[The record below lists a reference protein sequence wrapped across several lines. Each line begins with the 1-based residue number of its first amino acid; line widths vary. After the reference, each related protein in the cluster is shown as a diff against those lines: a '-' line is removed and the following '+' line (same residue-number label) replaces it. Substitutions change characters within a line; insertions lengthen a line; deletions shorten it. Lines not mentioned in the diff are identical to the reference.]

1 MPAASRILAGGNN
14 TRMFS
19 VTDGTTPTVAS
30 SIAFSIVGEITS
42 AGVSRDDATGQ
53 YNVSIEHVYDTSTLQ
68 TYLDTYINV
77 TTSTAIQELMTED
90 GVKELAATSSNQK
103 QLVIIGGGLQGGPGG
118 TARKVFVG
126 PQKLKSGSGAY
137 TQTAEQWNKVTLAFE
152 GYKLGG
158 AVTIPSSFFSSIS
171 VAPSAVN
178 LSTSLPYGTVV
189 YQ

>member
-14 TRMFS
+14 TRMFAL
-19 VTDGTTPTVAS
+19 TDGTTPSVSTTV
-30 SIAFSIVGEITS
+30 AFSIVGEITS

-68 TYLDTYINV
+68 TYLDAYINV

-90 GVKELAATSSNQK
+90 GVKELASTSSNSK
-103 QLVIIGGGLQGGPGG
+103 QIVIVGGGLQGGTTGS
-118 TARKVFVG
+118 ARKVFVG

-137 TQTAEQWNKVTLAFE
+137 TQAAEQWNKVTLAFE